1 MLEYISEKEILQE
14 QINLYKQQ
22 QLRDET
28 EIKRLKKKILDLKEI
43 IISIIDK
50 S

>member
-1 MLEYISEKEILQE
+1 MLEYISEKEILEE

-28 EIKRLKKKILDLKEI
+28 EIKRLKQKILDLKEI

>member
-28 EIKRLKKKILDLKEI
+28 EINRLKQKILDLKEI

>member
-28 EIKRLKKKILDLKEI
+28 EIKRLKQKHLLVLFCYLFQLIF
-43 IISIIDK
+43 
-50 S
+50 

>member
-1 MLEYISEKEILQE
+1 MLEYISEKEILEE
-14 QINLYKQQ
+14 QINLYKKQ
-22 QLRDET
+22 QLLDET
-28 EIKRLKKKILDLKEI
+28 EIKRLKQKILDLKEI

>member
-1 MLEYISEKEILQE
+1 MEYISEKEILQE
-14 QINLYKQQ
+14 QINLYKKQ

-28 EIKRLKKKILDLKEI
+28 EINRLKQKILDLKEI

-50 S
+50 Q

>member
-1 MLEYISEKEILQE
+1 MLEYISEKEILEE

-28 EIKRLKKKILDLKEI
+28 EINRLKQKILDLKEI

>member
-1 MLEYISEKEILQE
+1 MLEYISEKEILEE

-28 EIKRLKKKILDLKEI
+28 EIKRLKQKILDLKEI
-43 IISIIDK
+43 VISIIEN
-50 S
+50 

>member
-1 MLEYISEKEILQE
+1 MEYISEKEILEE

-28 EIKRLKKKILDLKEI
+28 EIKRLKQKILDLKEI

>member
-1 MLEYISEKEILQE
+1 MLEYISEKEILEE
-14 QINLYKQQ
+14 QINLYKKQ
-22 QLRDET
+22 QLLDET
-28 EIKRLKKKILDLKEI
+28 EINRLKQKILDLKEI

>member
-28 EIKRLKKKILDLKEI
+28 EIKRLKQKILDLKEI